1 MLGVLARQTLRT
13 HRPFKA
19 TIMDKTGKP
28 VLWVRQIPKVSP
40 GWLTEYRFGGR
51 SSSSIPRCLC
61 TQRRAET
68 VGSLER
74 HNSEPGR

>member
-28 VLWVRQIPKVSP
+28 VLWVSYEHQTVPELELIRQIRRPFQFINSKMFVYAAEGAESRLV
-40 GWLTEYRFGGR
+40 GE
-51 SSSSIPRCLC
+51 
-61 TQRRAET
+61 TQQ
-68 VGSLER
+68 
-74 HNSEPGR
+74 